1 MKYLVIIE
9 PCEDG
14 GYSAYVPDL
23 PVCFSVGGTLEE
35 TKANI
40 KEAIELYLD
49 ELKEEGK
56 SIPIPSQ
63 KLTELIEIAA

>member
-23 PVCFSVGGTLEE
+23 PVCFSVGETLEE